1 MILVGMATH
10 TSITELLSME
20 IRRFYRVL
28 VAVCDVL
35 DKRKKNQ

>member
-1 MILVGMATH
+1 MLVGMATH
-10 TSITELLSME
+10 TSIADLMNME

-35 DKRKKNQ
+35 DKRKQSH